1 MGQVPTPLT
10 RFGQGRSKVLRI
22 LLVDDDPALLK
33 LLRTTFEV
41 ADVDVAVAE
50 NAEGARRQIRKQH
63 PSVIVLDVKMPGT
76 SGLELCREL
85 KSDPKTRAIPIVLLT
100 GSDDDPNGAAKA
112 AGADAVV
119 LKPFSPLELLSVA
132 ERLAGGLYGG
142 PFRATKKRDRRPDA
156 ELLLYAR
163 DLRHMLELERGQRQL
178 LQSAYMETVSALAS
192 ALESKDTGTRAHSQ
206 RVQSYA
212 SALAERVGDRA
223 VTKDASA
230 PYGFLLHDVGK
241 IGIPDGIL
249 QKPGPLSVAER
260 RRMQTHTVLG
270 EAMLSGVA
278 FLQGEGLRVV
288 RSHHERWDGRGYPDG
303 LAREEIPVGARIFAV
318 ADALDA
324 MTSHR
329 PYRRAMS
336 WDVARGEIV
345 QQSGRQFDPLI
356 VEAFVSIE
364 PELHEIRRELA
375 AA

>member
-1 MGQVPTPLT
+1 
-10 RFGQGRSKVLRI
+10 LRI
-22 LLVDDDPALLK
+22 LLVDDDPALRT

-41 ADVDVAVAE
+41 ADVDVLEAE
-50 NAEGARRQIRKQH
+50 SADAARKQIQRAA
-63 PSVIVLDVKMPGT
+63 PSVIVLDVNMPGT
-76 SGLELCREL
+76 SGLEFCREL
-85 KSDPKTRAIPIVLLT
+85 KDDPRTRDIPVVLLT
-100 GSDDDPNGAAKA
+100 GSEGGTTGAAKH
-112 AGADAVV
+112 AGAEAIVR
-119 LKPFSPLELLSVA
+119 KPFSPLELLAVA
-132 ERLAGGLYGG
+132 ERLAGGLYGV
-142 PFRATKKRDRRPDA
+142 PFRATKKRAKRPEA

-178 LQSAYMETVSALAS
+178 LQSAYLETVSALAS

-212 SALAERVGDRA
+212 TALAERVGDRH
-223 VTKDASA
+223 VTRDQSA

-249 QKPGPLSVAER
+249 QKAGPLSIAER

-270 EAMLSGVA
+270 EAMLSGVG
-278 FLQGEGLRVV
+278 FLQGEGLKIV
-288 RSHHERWDGRGYPDG
+288 RSHHERWDGRGYPDE
-303 LAREEIPVGARIFAV
+303 LAHDEIPVGPRIFAV

-336 WDVARGEIV
+336 WEFARTEIV
-345 QQSGRQFDPLI
+345 EQSGRQFDPMI
-356 VEAFVSIE
+356 VEAGVEIE
-364 PELHEIRRELA
+364 PELREIRRDLA

>member
-1 MGQVPTPLT
+1 
-10 RFGQGRSKVLRI
+10 LRI
-22 LLVDDDPALLK
+22 LLVDDDPGLLK
-33 LLRTTFEV
+33 LLQTTFEV

-50 NAEGARRQIRKQH
+50 HANAARHQIRKRH
-63 PSVIVLDVKMPGT
+63 PSVVVLDVNMPGT
-76 SGLELCREL
+76 NGLELCREL
-85 KSDPKTRAIPIVLLT
+85 KDDPKTRHIPIVLLT
-100 GSDDDPNGAAKA
+100 GSDTDPNAAAKE

-119 LKPFSPLELLSVA
+119 LKPFSPLELLAVA
-132 ERLAGGLYGG
+132 ERLAGGLYGV
-142 PFRATKKRDRRPDA
+142 PFRASRKRDKRPEA

-212 SALAERVGDRA
+212 SALAERVGDSA
-223 VTKDASA
+223 VTRDASA

-249 QKPGPLSVAER
+249 QKPGPLSAAER

-303 LAREEIPVGARIFAV
+303 LAHDEIPVGARIFAV

-336 WDVARGEIV
+336 WEVARTEIV
-345 QQSGRQFDPLI
+345 QQSGRQFDPMI

>member
-1 MGQVPTPLT
+1 
-10 RFGQGRSKVLRI
+10 LRI
-22 LLVDDDPALLK
+22 LLVDDDPALRT

-41 ADVDVAVAE
+41 ADVAVVEAE
-50 NAEGARRQIRKQH
+50 SADAARRRIRTVR
-63 PSVIVLDVKMPGT
+63 PDVIVLDVNMPGMT
-76 SGLELCREL
+76 GLEFCAEL
-85 KSDPKTRAIPIVLLT
+85 KSDPKTRDIPIVLLT
-100 GSDDDPNGAAKA
+100 GSEGGSSAAAKR
-112 AGADAVV
+112 AGADAFV
-119 LKPFSPLELLSVA
+119 LKPFSPLELLAVA
-132 ERLAGGLYGG
+132 ERLAGGLYGV
-142 PFRATKKRDRRPDA
+142 PFRASKKRGTGPEE

-163 DLRHMLELERGQRQL
+163 DLRHLLELERGQREL
-178 LQSAYMETVSALAS
+178 LQSAYLETVSALAS

-212 SALAERVGDRA
+212 TALAKSVGAELIR
-223 VTKDASA
+223 DAST

-249 QKPGPLSVAER
+249 QKPGPLSAAER

-278 FLQGEGLRVV
+278 FLKGEGLKIV

-303 LAREEIPVGARIFAV
+303 LVRDEIPLGARVFAV

-336 WDVARGEIV
+336 WSSARKEIV
-345 QQSGRQFDPLI
+345 GQKKRQFDPTVVDAFLA
-356 VEAFVSIE
+356 VEGD
-364 PELHEIRRELA
+364 LKEIRREFA